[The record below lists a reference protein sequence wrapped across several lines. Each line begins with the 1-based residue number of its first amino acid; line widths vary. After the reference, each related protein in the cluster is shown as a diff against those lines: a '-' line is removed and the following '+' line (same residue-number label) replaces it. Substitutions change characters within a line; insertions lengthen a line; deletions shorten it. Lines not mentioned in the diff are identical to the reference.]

1 MEEAVIDDGRMTGSF
16 LEVLF
21 ATMKVSPL
29 FSKVL
34 MFARNVLC
42 NTQRDV
48 HREVIT
54 VRELFASGARD
65 NRLLCRD

>member
-1 MEEAVIDDGRMTGSF
+1 MEEAVIDDGWTTGSF

-21 ATMKVSPL
+21 ATMKVSPS
-29 FSKVL
+29 FFKVL
-34 MFARNVLC
+34 MFARNVLR

-54 VRELFASGARD
+54 MRELLASGARD
-65 NRLLCRD
+65 CSLLC